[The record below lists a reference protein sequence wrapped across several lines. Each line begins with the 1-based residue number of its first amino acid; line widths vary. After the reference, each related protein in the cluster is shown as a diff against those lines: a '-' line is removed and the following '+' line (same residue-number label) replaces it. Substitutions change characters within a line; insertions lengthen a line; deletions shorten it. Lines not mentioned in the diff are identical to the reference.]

1 MQLSSSTKC
10 KVCEV
15 SCQSLPS
22 TVPRL
27 HQVTPLFSLN
37 ILWWGQFFNLMV
49 SPEVSCFRF
58 DMRVWWKAS
67 ANWWFQPFLGFF
79 GVSGLISS
87 FPDLDCSCGLATT
100 LFGSTR
106 CTRALLATF
115 SVLSRDGVMEV
126 TVPPRFPC
134 WCSYSRFSTK
144 HCDATFTKCINALR
158 GGLDWETDTLHLA
171 VPHMCCFLLLLCR
184 FYMNSR

>member
-1 MQLSSSTKC
+1 
-10 KVCEV
+10 
-15 SCQSLPS
+15 
-22 TVPRL
+22 
-27 HQVTPLFSLN
+27 
-37 ILWWGQFFNLMV
+37 
-49 SPEVSCFRF
+49 
-58 DMRVWWKAS
+58 MRTI
-67 ANWWFQPFLGFF
+67 FQPGGVSWGLMFPLWYASLMKILCGMRILVISIFFWGLF

-171 VPHMCCFLLLLCR
+171 VPHMCCFLLLLYR

>member
-1 MQLSSSTKC
+1 M
-10 KVCEV
+10 
-15 SCQSLPS
+15 
-22 TVPRL
+22 
-27 HQVTPLFSLN
+27 
-37 ILWWGQFFNLMV
+37 

-67 ANWWFQPFLGFF
+67 VGCAYWWFQPFF
-79 GVSGLISS
+79 GIFWFSGLISS

-144 HCDATFTKCINALR
+144 HCDATFTKCPPR
-158 GGLDWETDTLHLA
+158 RFGLGNRYLTRYTKQFHA
-171 VPHMCCFLLLLCR
+171 CVASSCFCVDSTWILDEYTTPSGR
-184 FYMNSR
+184 VFPKYTIPSGFI

>member
-1 MQLSSSTKC
+1 MQLRSSTKC

-15 SCQSLPS
+15 SCQSLPPS
-22 TVPRL
+22 VPRL

-37 ILWWGQFFNLMV
+37 ILWRGQFFNLVV
-49 SPEVSCFRF
+49 SLEVSCFRF
-58 DMRVWWKAS
+58 DMRVGWKAS
-67 ANWWFQPFLGFF
+67 ACWRFF
-79 GVSGLISS
+79 VVSGLISS

>member
-1 MQLSSSTKC
+1 MVSHVSALI
-10 KVCEV
+10 CEFDEN
-15 SCQSLPS
+15 
-22 TVPRL
+22 
-27 HQVTPLFSLN
+27 PLWDAH
-37 ILWWGQFFNLMV
+37 IGDFNL
-49 SPEVSCFRF
+49 
-58 DMRVWWKAS
+58 
-67 ANWWFQPFLGFF
+67 FLGLF

-134 WCSYSRFSTK
+134 
-144 HCDATFTKCINALR
+144 
-158 GGLDWETDTLHLA
+158 
-171 VPHMCCFLLLLCR
+171 
-184 FYMNSR
+184 

>member
-1 MQLSSSTKC
+1 MRT
-10 KVCEV
+10 
-15 SCQSLPS
+15 
-22 TVPRL
+22 
-27 HQVTPLFSLN
+27 
-37 ILWWGQFFNLMV
+37 FFNQVV

-67 ANWWFQPFLGFF
+67 VGCAYWWFQPFLGLF

-184 FYMNSR
+184 FYMNSTSVHEFYYSGFI